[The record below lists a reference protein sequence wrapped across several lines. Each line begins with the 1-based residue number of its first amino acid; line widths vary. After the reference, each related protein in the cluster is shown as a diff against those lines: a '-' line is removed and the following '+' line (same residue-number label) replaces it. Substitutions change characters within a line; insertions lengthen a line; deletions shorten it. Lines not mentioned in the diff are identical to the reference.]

1 MNIAESLGF
10 VPKKTTHEVRGINIK
25 DIVPNPKN
33 FYHIG
38 DLTELKA
45 SILNDGVQQNL
56 VVTPMGDGKYMIVS
70 GHRRRQAVKE
80 LLAEGEDVDP
90 MLPCKIETDS
100 DAAERLL
107 PDTNSTARVLTLWE
121 RICQTHMKGEII
133 ARQRKE
139 GKIKEPK
146 REAMVKALHKSSG
159 TIGREEAIYKNI
171 SPSGRAC
178 IQSGR
183 ITDISAA
190 YELSKMPEGH
200 QEAMIN
206 NAKLMELEEI
216 TLRDVQ
222 HYKAVRHLDEK
233 EEDERQTTI
242 IDFIEDDKEVQP
254 EEAAEDAEETAIETA
269 GEAPGE
275 EAESIEDDDDNNDTV
290 VEAKESTPPMTEQP
304 KEDSSPEEIAWRKY
318 KEDLEQKR
326 RLWNAVGSEIRGL
339 SNEYFK
345 LKNDE
350 QVSESAIRQHMTCR
364 VDVLKNHLALIEE
377 LIKKTQCITTP
388 GKQ

>member
-70 GHRRRQAVKE
+70 GHRRCQAVKE
-80 LLAEGEDVDP
+80 LLEEGEDVDP

-171 SPSGRAC
+171 SPNGRAY

-190 YELSKMPEGH
+190 YELSKLPEEH
-200 QEAMIN
+200 QEAMIR

-222 HYKAVRHLDEK
+222 HYKATRHFDEK

-242 IDFIEDDKEVQP
+242 VDFIEDDEEARP
-254 EEAAEDAEETAIETA
+254 EEAAVEAGETQAEIANEASAEEVGNVEDDGGNNDAA
-269 GEAPGE
+269 M
-275 EAESIEDDDDNNDTV
+275 EAEEP
-290 VEAKESTPPMTEQP
+290 EPPQP
-304 KEDSSPEEIAWRKY
+304 QFKGEDSPKAIAWKEKIAARK
-318 KEDLEQKR
+318 ERTERKR
-326 RLWNAVGSEIRGL
+326 KLWNAAGREIRGL
-339 SNEYFK
+339 
-345 LKNDE
+345 NDE
-350 QVSESAIRQHMTCR
+350 YYKLRNDDQVCQKDTVQHMTCR
-364 VDVLKNHLALIEE
+364 LDTLKNCLALIEE
-377 LIKKTQCITTP
+377 IVDKENH
-388 GKQ
+388 GE